1 MKTFYRLL
9 FYLSLVSI
17 SRAESGDA
25 GSEAQRARISL
36 GEVTSIVLA
45 NNPAIQQALRKWG
58 AAKARVTQEG
68 AWDDLRVSGSS
79 RAARFVDVAPNA
91 FTDQMV
97 SVEQSIPLT
106 GKNLLRARVAAADAV
121 AAFEQA
127 RREQLDVLAT
137 TRASYFRLANAYAQ
151 LELNRK
157 NLVSLRQIAEV
168 SRSRYEVGK
177 ANAAEP
183 LAGEVE
189 ASKLLES
196 EQDILRNI
204 SAEQSQLNVL
214 MNRDAFAPLGQPEEI
229 RITSLD
235 VSMDDARALML
246 ASRPEIKIAQAKIDM
261 EKSRVDLSRRNWI
274 PDPAI
279 KVEAQR
285 YNDSRQAASE
295 LDAGVS
301 FTVPWVNPGKYSAA
315 VREAKENL
323 AAAEHGLDQ
332 TNAESLGLLRNALQK
347 VHTAKHH
354 VELFRDKLVPQ
365 ARHAFEAN
373 QFAYETGKASFLEWI
388 TAQRNLRDLEG
399 MGQQHV
405 ADYYA
410 ALAELEVVV
419 GTDLNLFPSTTTKKK
434 K

>member
-1 MKTFYRLL
+1 LYRLL

-17 SRAESGDA
+17 GRAESGDA
-25 GSEAQRARISL
+25 ASEAQRARISL

-79 RAARFVDVAPNA
+79 RVARFVDVAPNA
-91 FTDQMV
+91 FTDQML
-97 SVEQSIPLT
+97 SVEQIIPLT
-106 GKNLLRARVAAADAV
+106 GKNLLRGRVAAADAV

-127 RREQLDVLAT
+127 RREQLDALAK
-137 TRASYFRLANAYAQ
+137 TRASYFRLASAYAQ

-183 LAGEVE
+183 LEGEVE
-189 ASKLLES
+189 AS
-196 EQDILRNI
+196 
-204 SAEQSQLNVL
+204 
-214 MNRDAFAPLGQPEEI
+214 
-229 RITSLD
+229 
-235 VSMDDARALML
+235 
-246 ASRPEIKIAQAKIDM
+246 
-261 EKSRVDLSRRNWI
+261 
-274 PDPAI
+274 

-332 TNAESLGLLRNALQK
+332 TKAESLGLLRNALQK

-354 VELFRDKLVPQ
+354 VELFRD
-365 ARHAFEAN
+365 
-373 QFAYETGKASFLEWI
+373 
-388 TAQRNLRDLEG
+388 
-399 MGQQHV
+399 
-405 ADYYA
+405 
-410 ALAELEVVV
+410 
-419 GTDLNLFPSTTTKKK
+419 
-434 K
+434 